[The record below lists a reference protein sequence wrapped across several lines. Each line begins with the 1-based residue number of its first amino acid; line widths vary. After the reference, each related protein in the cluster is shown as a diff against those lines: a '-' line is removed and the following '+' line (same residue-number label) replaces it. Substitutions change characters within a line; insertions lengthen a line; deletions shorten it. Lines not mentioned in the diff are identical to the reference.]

1 LCALRATE
9 DDLTEDYLKRLD
21 DNAPRDLVK
30 ALTDH
35 AALIRKMDAIA
46 NADGPTQT
54 NEATAKLLDWAA
66 RVITLYRA
74 RYPEKA
80 TDTYT
85 AAQRQT
91 LGNG

>member
-1 LCALRATE
+1 MCALRATE

-85 AAQRQT
+85 AAQGT
-91 LGNG
+91 TT